1 MLKKLA
7 FRQLWQRPL
16 TTALLLL
23 IIALAVGTGVLL
35 TSLTSGVQRALTTAT
50 EPFSLLIGSPGSA
63 PQLVLNSVFLQDRPL
78 SNIPYSE
85 VDALRQKTKLVN
97 SAVPLAF
104 GDSYNGYRI
113 VGTEPAIF
121 QVKSKP
127 SAPEWLQVTD
137 GRQFQG
143 PFEAVIGSAV
153 AKQSGLQ
160 IGSKFY
166 SIHGVAAT
174 GGHQHKEHAFTV
186 VGILAPTGGPYDQAV
201 LTDISSIYALH
212 EKPGAPPAPKAV
224 TAIMVEPVGY
234 AQAYT
239 LAAQY
244 QNRHDVQL
252 VFPAQVIVQL
262 FNMMGRGEKLW
273 QPFGYF
279 VVVLAVA
286 VVILTSY
293 LATVTNLRNYA
304 ILQALGATN
313 GMLYRILLLQIGYL
327 IVVGTAL
334 GCALGYGLYV
344 LLAHALA
351 SSTAVTLPLSIAPQG
366 LLLAG
371 ACVVTGLIS
380 GVLPIYA
387 FRKRLQGNLSTRL

>member
-7 FRQLWQRPL
+7 FRQLWQRPV

-97 SAVPLAF
+97 LAVPLAF

-327 IVVGTAL
+327 ITVGTAL
-334 GCALGYGLYV
+334 GCILGYGLYV
-344 LLAHALA
+344 LLSHLLA
-351 SSTAVTLPLSIAPQG
+351 STTAVTMPLSIAPES
-366 LLLAG
+366 LVLAL
-371 ACVVTGLIS
+371 ACLVTGLI
-380 GVLPIYA
+380 GGLLPIYA
-387 FRKRLQGNLSTRL
+387 FKKKLQQNLASRL